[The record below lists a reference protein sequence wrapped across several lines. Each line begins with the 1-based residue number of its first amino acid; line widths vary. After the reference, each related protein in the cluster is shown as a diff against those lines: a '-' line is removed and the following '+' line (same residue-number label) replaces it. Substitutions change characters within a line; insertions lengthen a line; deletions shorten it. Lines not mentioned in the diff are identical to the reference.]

1 MLQVVKLMLLLLPV
15 LLVMSMLLWLPMLLV
30 LLHLDV
36 ELVLIDLFKLKLQD
50 HKGDVALHLQV
61 QDLQVAEEHQAHES
75 FNLHF

>member
-50 HKGDVALHLQV
+50 HKRDAALHLQV
-61 QDLQVAEEHQAHES
+61 
-75 FNLHF
+75 